1 MTVFHN
7 AVSHMDP
14 DWDLALAATWAGLA
28 TSVISLATSIQ
39 GLRRKPPVIAFAVF
53 DLGAL
58 AGVVGLVVTM
68 LIQLFAHG
76 NWNLI

>member
-1 MTVFHN
+1 
-7 AVSHMDP
+7 
-14 DWDLALAATWAGLA
+14 
-28 TSVISLATSIQ
+28 VISLVASIQ
-39 GLRRKPPVIAFAVF
+39 GLRRKPPVIAFAVLA
-53 DLGAL
+53 LGAL